1 MKLREYGIITTG
13 VLGAVFSFDI
23 IWNMTSMEAFD
34 AMFTAMIIGIFL
46 AVGFVF
52 ITEPRERSDKR
63 TKPTFQ
69 TDEATGLSVMIQGRR
84 GA

>member
-1 MKLREYGIITTG
+1 MKLREYGVITTG
-13 VLGAVFSFDI
+13 VLGAVFGFDLL
-23 IWNMTSMEAFD
+23 WNLTKMEAFD
-34 AMFTAMIIGIFL
+34 AMFAAMIIGIFL
-46 AVGFVF
+46 SIGFAF

-84 GA
+84 RA

>member
-1 MKLREYGIITTG
+1 MKLREYGVITTG

-23 IWNMTSMEAFD
+23 IWNLTRMEAFD
-34 AMFTAMIIGIFL
+34 AMFMAMIIGIFL
-46 AVGFVF
+46 SIGFAF

>member
-13 VLGAVFSFDI
+13 VIGAVFGFDLL
-23 IWNMTSMEAFD
+23 WNLTKMEAFD